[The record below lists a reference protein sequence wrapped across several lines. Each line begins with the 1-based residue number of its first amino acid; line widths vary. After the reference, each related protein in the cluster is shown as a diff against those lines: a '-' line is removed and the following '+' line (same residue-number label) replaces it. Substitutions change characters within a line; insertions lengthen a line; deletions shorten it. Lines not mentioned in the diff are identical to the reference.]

1 MLSPPGPAGQKGT
14 PMKQLTFSIGPTPAT
29 LWGPESGSVFLFVHG
44 LGGNRREAAPFAE
57 LAVPLGWQVLSVD
70 LPEHGG
76 RQDGAPLLP
85 WVAVP
90 ELQAVDAYL
99 RAHWRHVSLRATSI
113 GAWLSLQ
120 SLGAV
125 ENCLLCSPLL
135 DMETMI
141 TGMMAAAGVTEERLQ
156 AEGEIPTAAGPTLS
170 WDYLLWARSHP
181 IRAICRETDIL
192 YGSQDAMVPRATV
205 DRFLRE
211 NPGRLTV
218 MEGGEHWFHTP
229 DQLAFLQSWEAQ
241 ALRD

>member
-1 MLSPPGPAGQKGT
+1 MRSWP
-14 PMKQLTFSIGPTPAT
+14 S
-29 LWGPESGSVFLFVHG
+29 
-44 LGGNRREAAPFAE
+44 
-57 LAVPLGWQVLSVD
+57 LGWQVLSVD

-99 RAHWRHVSLRATSI
+99 RAHWRRVSLRATSI

-120 SLGAV
+120 SLGTV

-135 DMETMI
+135 DMKTMI
-141 TGMMAAAGVTEERLQ
+141 TGMMA
-156 AEGEIPTAAGPTLS
+156 AAGPTLS

-241 ALRD
+241 ALRG

>member
-1 MLSPPGPAGQKGT
+1 MN
-14 PMKQLTFSIGPTPAT
+14 QLTFSIGPTPAT

-76 RQDGAPLLP
+76 RRDGAPLLP

-99 RAHWRHVSLRATSI
+99 RTHWRRVSLRATSI

-125 ENCLLCSPLL
+125 DNCLLCSPLL

-229 DQLAFLQSWEAQ
+229 DQLAFLRSWEAQ

>member
-1 MLSPPGPAGQKGT
+1 M
-14 PMKQLTFSIGPTPAT
+14 
-29 LWGPESGSVFLFVHG
+29 
-44 LGGNRREAAPFAE
+44 
-57 LAVPLGWQVLSVD
+57 D

-99 RAHWRHVSLRATSI
+99 RTHWRRVSLRATSI

-120 SLGAV
+120 SLGTV

-135 DMETMI
+135 DMKTMI

-218 MEGGEHWFHTP
+218 MAMRVPWF
-229 DQLAFLQSWEAQ
+229 A
-241 ALRD
+241 